1 MSWYLDSNNLLVH
14 DDLPEP
20 IEGVFSEPYPASLW
34 RLDSN
39 DILTL
44 NSDDWKP
51 FPEPMEYL
59 TPPYPATMWYL
70 DESNELMNALLP
82 DELKVGAFIN
92 CTALKDVSIPK
103 SVKYIGEYAFY
114 NTALKNI
121 RIPKT
126 CTYYPTSFPAECE
139 ISFYDDEPTK

>member
-20 IEGVFSEPYPASLW
+20 IENNLTPPCPASFW

-44 NSDDWKP
+44 NSEDWAP

-59 TPPYPATMWYL
+59 TPPYPASMWYL
-70 DESNELMNALLP
+70 DENNKLMNALLP
-82 DELKVGAFIN
+82 DKLKVGAFSN
-92 CTALKDVSIPK
+92 NMNLK
-103 SVKYIGEYAFY
+103 SVYIPPSVKRIGPYSFM
-114 NTALKNI
+114 NTALTKVKI
-121 RIPKT
+121 AT
-126 CTYYPTSFPAECE
+126 ECTYGEETFPPGCVVNH
-139 ISFYDDEPTK
+139 Y